1 MQTLPFF
8 LDIPNK
14 FWDPNIMDLIRGI
27 QLQLGSG
34 EFIAVAKEVA
44 AILSLIYLSVKA
56 YAMILGEG
64 RLEIMP
70 LFRPFLITLVIV
82 NFGLYA
88 SVAGGL
94 GNAAATT
101 EEGLFQANAS
111 HMDDLMFTKD
121 SLSTSFWTRVLDST
135 SQIRNQISEQ
145 DNISSD
151 KVIDQGDASWLM
163 GGISRAVAHAQNAIG
178 SYITIYEQLAWAKL
192 SMWLQG
198 LIESIALSIFKGIAY
213 CLFFIQM
220 ILMHILLI
228 LGPVSFALSIVG
240 AFRDSWVQW
249 TARYIAVSFYT
260 AIGMIVLNM
269 AILIISYGMQQEI
282 SRMQQ
287 ILDKAIGPDFYQS
300 VIHIDNFLGYLL
312 IGLLVAIGG
321 IITVPAVSGWIVGGG
336 DSGSVMHGAAVGS
349 ARAGIRTASGVATS
363 KINAVRSGFKN

>member
-1 MQTLPFF
+1 MATLSIF
-8 LDIPNK
+8 LDVPNK
-14 FWDPNIMDLIRGI
+14 FWDPNIMDLIHGI

-34 EFIAVAKEVA
+34 EFISIAKEIA
-44 AILSLIYLSVKA
+44 AVLSLIYLSVKA

-64 RLEIMP
+64 RLEIMQ
-70 LFRPFLITLVIV
+70 LFRPFVITLVIV

-88 SVAGGL
+88 NIAGGL
-94 GNAAATT
+94 GNAAAKT

-135 SQIRNQISEQ
+135 SHIRNQISDQE
-145 DNISSD
+145 NVSSD
-151 KVIDQGDASWLM
+151 LAVDAGNPNWLL
-163 GGISRAVAHAQNAIG
+163 GGVSKAVAHAQNAIG

-198 LIESIALSIFKGIAY
+198 LIESIALSIFKGISY

-220 ILMHILLI
+220 VLMHILLI
-228 LGPVSFALSIVG
+228 LGPVSFALSIIG

-269 AILIISYGMQQEI
+269 AILIISYGVQQEI
-282 SRMQQ
+282 SRMHQ
-287 ILDKAIGPDFYQS
+287 ILDKALGPDFYQS

-312 IGLLVAIGG
+312 IGLLVAVGG
-321 IITVPAVSGWIVGGG
+321 IITVPAVSGWMIGGG
-336 DSGSVMHGAAVGS
+336 DSGSVMHGTGVASVKSGMK
-349 ARAGIRTASGVATS
+349 TASGIATS
-363 KINAVRSGFKN
+363 KINSVRSGLK

>member
-1 MQTLPFF
+1 MQSLPFF

-27 QLQLGSG
+27 QLQLGTG

-64 RLEIMP
+64 LLEIMP
-70 LFRPFLITLVIV
+70 LFRPFLIKVVIV

-101 EEGLFQANAS
+101 EEGLFEANAS

-145 DNISSD
+145 DNINSD

-198 LIESIALSIFKGIAY
+198 LIESIAL
-213 CLFFIQM
+213 
-220 ILMHILLI
+220 
-228 LGPVSFALSIVG
+228 
-240 AFRDSWVQW
+240 
-249 TARYIAVSFYT
+249 
-260 AIGMIVLNM
+260 
-269 AILIISYGMQQEI
+269 
-282 SRMQQ
+282 
-287 ILDKAIGPDFYQS
+287 
-300 VIHIDNFLGYLL
+300 
-312 IGLLVAIGG
+312 
-321 IITVPAVSGWIVGGG
+321 
-336 DSGSVMHGAAVGS
+336 
-349 ARAGIRTASGVATS
+349 
-363 KINAVRSGFKN
+363 